1 MKILITGA
9 KGLLGQALAQ
19 ALKNERPV
27 LAGRDELDVTN
38 LEDFKKF
45 ASEVKPDVIIHCAAM
60 TDVDACETD
69 KRQAYLVNAV
79 GCGYAAAV
87 SHLVK
92 ARLISVSTDYVFDG
106 KQSEPYGEE
115 DAANGG
121 DSVYGRSKFI
131 GEEFIRALN
140 PNHVII
146 RTAWLYGRGGKNFVD
161 SMLSLSRKEL
171 PELKVVSDQRGNP
184 TSAVSVAEKI
194 REILQRPD
202 INGTIHVTSEGSAT
216 RYEFAEEIFRLA
228 NISQKVVPCSSEQ
241 FPRPA
246 PRPNNSCLS
255 KNALRRYGLS
265 PMLDWSSELKEY
277 LTSLKKED

>member
-19 ALKNERPV
+19 SLKTDGPV
-27 LAGRDELDVTN
+27 LAGRDELDVTK
-38 LEDFKKF
+38 LEDFKKY
-45 ASEVKPDVIIHCAAM
+45 ASEVKSDVIIHCAAM

-79 GCGYAAAV
+79 GSGYAAVV
-87 SHLVK
+87 SRLVK
-92 ARLISVSTDYVFDG
+92 ARLVSVSTDYVFDG

-121 DSVYGRSKFI
+121 NSVYGRSKFI

-146 RTAWLYGRGGKNFVD
+146 RTAWLYGCGGKNFVD
-161 SMLSLSRKEL
+161 SMLSLSRKGV

-194 REILQRPD
+194 REILQRPE
-202 INGTIHVTSEGSAT
+202 IKGTIHVTSEGSAT

-255 KNALRRYGLS
+255 KNALRRYHLS
-265 PMLDWSSELKEY
+265 PMPDWHSELKKY
-277 LTSLKKED
+277 LSSLKKEN

>member
-19 ALKNERPV
+19 ALKTERPV
-27 LAGRDELDVTN
+27 LAGRDELDVTK
-38 LEDFKKF
+38 LEDFKKY

-69 KRQAYLVNAV
+69 KRHAYLVNAV
-79 GCGYAAAV
+79 GSGYAAAV
-87 SHLVK
+87 SRLVK

-121 DSVYGRSKFI
+121 NSVYGRSKFI

-161 SMLSLSRKEL
+161 SMLSLSRKGV

-194 REILQRPD
+194 RDILQRPD
-202 INGTIHVTSEGSAT
+202 IKGTIHVTSEGSAT

-265 PMLDWSSELKEY
+265 PMPEWRSELKKY
-277 LTSLKKED
+277 LSPLKKEN

>member
-27 LAGRDELDVTN
+27 LAGRDELDVTK
-38 LEDFKKF
+38 LEDFKKY

-79 GCGYAAAV
+79 GSGYAAVV
-87 SHLVK
+87 SRLVK

-121 DSVYGRSKFI
+121 YSVYGRSKFI

-146 RTAWLYGRGGKNFVD
+146 RTAWLYGSGGKNFVD
-161 SMLSLSRKEL
+161 SMLSLSRKGVS
-171 PELKVVSDQRGNP
+171 ELKVVSDQRGNP

-265 PMLDWSSELKEY
+265 PMPEWRSELIKY
-277 LTSLKKED
+277 LSSLKKEN

>member
-9 KGLLGQALAQ
+9 KGLLGQALSQ
-19 ALKNERPV
+19 ALKTERPV
-27 LAGRDELDVTN
+27 LAGRDELDVTR
-38 LEDFKKF
+38 LENFKKF

-69 KRQAYLVNAV
+69 KRQATSSTPV
-79 GCGYAAAV
+79 GMPYAAVV
-87 SHLVK
+87 SRLVK

-146 RTAWLYGRGGKNFVD
+146 RTAWLYGCGGKNFVD
-161 SMLSLSRKEL
+161 SMLSLSRKGV

-194 REILQRPD
+194 REILQWPE
-202 INGTIHVTSEGSAT
+202 IKGTIHVTSEGSAT
-216 RYEFAEEIFRLA
+216 RYEFAEEIFKLA

-246 PRPNNSCLS
+246 PGQTILVCLRT
-255 KNALRRYGLS
+255 LFDGTV
-265 PMLDWSSELKEY
+265 Y
-277 LTSLKKED
+277 LLCRMAFGA

>member
-9 KGLLGQALAQ
+9 KGLLGQALSQ
-19 ALKNERPV
+19 ALKTERPV
-27 LAGRDELDVTN
+27 LAGRDELDVTR

-79 GCGYAAAV
+79 GSGYAAVV
-87 SHLVK
+87 SRLVK

-146 RTAWLYGRGGKNFVD
+146 RTAWLYGCGGKNFVD
-161 SMLSLSRKEL
+161 SMLSLSRKGV

-194 REILQRPD
+194 REILQRPE
-202 INGTIHVTSEGSAT
+202 IKGTIHVTSEGSAT
-216 RYEFAEEIFRLA
+216 RYEFAEEIFKLA

-265 PMLDWSSELKEY
+265 PMPEWRSELKKY
-277 LTSLKKED
+277 LSPLKKEN

>member
-9 KGLLGQALAQ
+9 KGLLGQALAWTF
-19 ALKNERPV
+19 KNDNLI
-27 LAGRDELDVTN
+27 LAGRDELDVTK
-38 LEDFKKF
+38 LEDFKKY
-45 ASEVKPDVIIHCAAM
+45 ASEVNPDVIIHCAAM

-79 GCGYAAAV
+79 GSGYAAVV
-87 SHLVK
+87 SRLVK
-92 ARLISVSTDYVFDG
+92 ARLISISTDYVFDG
-106 KQSEPYGEE
+106 KQSGPYGEE
-115 DAANGG
+115 DRANGG
-121 DSVYGRSKFI
+121 NSVYGRSKFI
-131 GEEFIRALN
+131 GEEFIRGLN

-146 RTAWLYGRGGKNFVD
+146 RTAWLYGHGGKNFVD
-161 SMLSLSRKEL
+161 SMLSLSRKGV

-184 TSAVSVAEKI
+184 TSAISVAEKI
-194 REILQRPD
+194 REILQRPE
-202 INGTIHVTSEGSAT
+202 IKGTIHVTSEGSAS
-216 RYEFAEEIFRLA
+216 RYEFAKEIFKLA

-265 PMLDWSSELKEY
+265 PIPDWRSELREY

>member
-9 KGLLGQALAQ
+9 KGLLGQSLART
-19 ALKNERPV
+19 LENESLI
-27 LAGRDELDVTN
+27 LADRDELDVTK
-38 LEDFKKF
+38 LEDFKKY
-45 ASEVKPDVIIHCAAM
+45 ASKVNPDVIIHCAAK

-79 GCGYAAAV
+79 GSGYAAVV
-87 SHLVK
+87 SRLVK
-92 ARLISVSTDYVFDG
+92 ARLISISTDYVFDG
-106 KQSEPYGEE
+106 KQSGPYGEE
-115 DAANGG
+115 DTANGG
-121 DSVYGRSKFI
+121 NSVYGRSKFI
-131 GEEFIRALN
+131 GEEFIRGLN

-161 SMLSLSRKEL
+161 SMLSLSRKGV

-194 REILQRPD
+194 REILQRPE
-202 INGTIHVTSEGSAT
+202 IKGTIHVTSEGSAS
-216 RYEFAEEIFRLA
+216 RYEFAKEIFKLA
-228 NISQKVVPCSSEQ
+228 NLSQKVVPCSSEQ

-265 PMLDWSSELKEY
+265 PMPDWRSELKEY